1 MNFDHSKR
9 LKGVLSTVCSLACDW
24 PVLSHSEYW
33 FHNHIHPL
41 LVTSG
46 LKTSRW
52 PRWKQSS
59 LETDELHDSNYV
71 HLTVYVSA
79 RETGNRQK
87 LQFLELPLGA
97 SSKSES
103 ITNNSNIKISNFNRR
118 NKQVCSLVR
127 FFYKEWIYRLTGFSP
142 YVKFLQSEKSIRSTT
157 RGKLHIILSLPTS
170 KLLIP
175 PVLPDLHQS
184 TPLLPLTLTFSA
196 KRLHCAASLT
206 CFCAVNTF

>member
-52 PRWKQSS
+52 PRWKHSS

-127 FFYKEWIYRLTGFSP
+127 FFTKSGFTDWLALNSCSQKNP
-142 YVKFLQSEKSIRSTT
+142 SEVQQEVNF
-157 RGKLHIILSLPTS
+157 TS
-170 KLLIP
+170 SFP
-175 PVLPDLHQS
+175 F
-184 TPLLPLTLTFSA
+184 LPLNF
-196 KRLHCAASLT
+196 
-206 CFCAVNTF
+206 